1 MKRFIS
7 SPILVLVLIALT
19 LTSAVTYKIVTTPEV
34 SLEGWFKSDEGYGFK
49 LHMMEGSQK

>member
-1 MKRFIS
+1 MKRFIPP
-7 SPILVLVLIALT
+7 PILVFVLIALT
-19 LTSAVTYKIVTTPEV
+19 GAVTYKIVTTPEV